1 MNKIEQAKKLARQI
15 HKGQFRLNGESYYN
29 HVERVFN
36 KLYNAGVRDE
46 TVLIS
51 ALLHNSLQYSD
62 SPKSQIQKQFG
73 PEVLFIIEQYK
84 KLTEKTIKR
93 NSPKN
98 FNEKYIIQTFL
109 NLAKDIRVLLIR
121 LADRADNIESAFI
134 FPLERRER
142 AAERALYVYSPICRL
157 MGGLNFTRTLEDEA
171 FKILHPQQYFQ
182 IKKLIDKKK
191 EKINKLFAES
201 EEVLREILDER
212 NINAK
217 INHRIKHAYGIYRKS
232 LLYISKG
239 INPGKNFENILD
251 VAAMRFVVN
260 TVEECYIVE
269 DILKQLWNEVSDS
282 RDDYIRSP
290 KPSGYQSLHN
300 AFKVDRQLVIEV
312 QIRTHEMHEISEFG
326 KASHMFYK
334 QRFYKMGDN
343 IKEKFLDNISI
354 LKEIN
359 YWNIENKSAS
369 KEFEFTQF
377 DKFVYVFTPKG
388 DIIELPKGATVLDFA
403 YSIHEDLGHSC
414 SGCLINEKIAKLE
427 TQLKDGDLVEIRVS
441 KNKKV
446 PSPDWLDIAQTKRAK
461 HFIKRALI
469 KVSPS
474 STLQR

>member
-1 MNKIEQAKKLARQI
+1 MIKIEQAKKLAKQI

-62 SPKSQIQKQFG
+62 NPKLQIQKHFG
-73 PEVLFIIEQYK
+73 SEVLFITEQYK

-142 AAERALYVYSPICRL
+142 VAERALYVYAPICRL
-157 MGGLNFTRTLEDEA
+157 IGGLNFTRTLEDEA
-171 FKILHPQQYFQ
+171 FKILHPQKYFQ

-191 EKINKLFAES
+191 EKINKLFSES
-201 EEVLREILDER
+201 EEVLREILNER
-212 NINAK
+212 NINTK

-232 LLYISKG
+232 LLYLNKG
-239 INPGKNFENILD
+239 VNPGKNFENILD
-251 VAAMRFVVN
+251 IAAMRFIVN

-269 DILKQLWNEVSDS
+269 DILKQLWDEVFDS
-282 RDDYIRSP
+282 RDDYIRNP

-300 AFKVDRQLVIEV
+300 AFKVDKQLVIGV
-312 QIRTHEMHEISEFG
+312 QIRTHEMHEMSEFG

-334 QRFYKMGDN
+334 LGDG
-343 IKEKFLDNISI
+343 IKEKFLDNVSI
-354 LKEIN
+354 LKEMN
-359 YWNIENKSAS
+359 YWNMENEGKG

-414 SGCLINEKIAKLE
+414 SGCLINEKIAKLD
-427 TQLKDGDLVEIRVS
+427 TRLKDGDQVEIRVS

-446 PSPDWLDIAQTKRAK
+446 PSPDWLDIAKTKRAR
-461 HFIKRALI
+461 HFIRRAL
-469 KVSPS
+469 KS
-474 STLQR
+474 